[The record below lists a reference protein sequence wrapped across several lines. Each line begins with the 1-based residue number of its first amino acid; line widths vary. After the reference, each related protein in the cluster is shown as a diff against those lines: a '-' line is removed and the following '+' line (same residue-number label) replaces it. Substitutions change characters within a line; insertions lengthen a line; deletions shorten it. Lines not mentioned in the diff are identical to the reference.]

1 MPRIRLGGEARV
13 RRDPA
18 ERGFAQQLLSWEPD
32 GLKLRAETSRCRYF
46 IFEGRYETA
55 AWCEPR
61 ELGAWRLR
69 IEIGLFTSPEFAM
82 RACEADAQRRLQR
95 RMEVSAV
102 RRRLCGN
109 VLRCGVGESS
119 ACCLDDAVIRLRPA
133 HPLEVRIAVAGH
145 GIGSRRR
152 TVWEHD
158 LVAFAVE
165 RQINDLGHA
174 AHLPSIEGCGTV
186 LHVAVCPQEG
196 CVPMKTEPLTIR
208 IDKKLKAEAKKAAKD
223 DARSLTN
230 LIVKLLTDYLKEQ
243 RS

>member
-82 RACEADAQRRLQR
+82 VRAR
-95 RMEVSAV
+95 RMRSGGCGGWRLALFGGGSVGMFCVAGSV
-102 RRRLCGN
+102 R
-109 VLRCGVGESS
+109 VLRAALTTRSYGLGPRTLLKCG
-119 ACCLDDAVIRLRPA
+119 
-133 HPLEVRIAVAGH
+133 
-145 GIGSRRR
+145 
-152 TVWEHD
+152 
-158 LVAFAVE
+158 
-165 RQINDLGHA
+165 
-174 AHLPSIEGCGTV
+174 
-186 LHVAVCPQEG
+186 
-196 CVPMKTEPLTIR
+196 
-208 IDKKLKAEAKKAAKD
+208 
-223 DARSLTN
+223 
-230 LIVKLLTDYLKEQ
+230 LLW
-243 RS
+243 RVMA